1 MGSSKNIKESKYP
14 ITEDDL
20 RTVMIGFNGKEIPG
34 PAGFGLDP
42 IGLEIGRLWTER
54 QKQKE
59 QDKQK
64 DEDPLRATLH
74 SSKE

>member
-1 MGSSKNIKESKYP
+1 MAGMGDSKKSKEEEYI

-42 IGLEIGRLWTER
+42 IGLKIGQLWHER

-59 QDKQK
+59 QDEQK
-64 DEDPLRATLH
+64 PED
-74 SSKE
+74 S

>member
-1 MGSSKNIKESKYP
+1 MAGMDDSKKSKEEEYV

-42 IGLEIGRLWTER
+42 IGLKIGRLWQER
-54 QKQKE
+54 QKE
-59 QDKQK
+59 QDKQNP
-64 DEDPLRATLH
+64 ED
-74 SSKE
+74 S